1 MLEERTS
8 GNESYLHMLAELP
21 ASLTLEVEACQLA
34 KKLLLDLE
42 WAPKE
47 TRVAILAEKGGPSG
61 LTPFMKA
68 RALTLILTLTLTLT
82 LSQFTHEGPQGES
95 PRGRDRLP
103 PHRHGPHPCP
113 GCGRHGGC
121 GQHAMAE
128 EVRWRS
134 QSASVR
140 RQACFGGGGRVC

>member
-1 MLEERTS
+1 MEVAREVLEERTS

-68 RALTLILTLTLTLT
+68 RALTLILTLTPTLILTLTLT

-103 PHRHGPHPCP
+103 PYRHGLNPCP
-113 GCGRHGGC
+113 GCDRHGGDR
-121 GQHAMAE
+121 G
-128 EVRWRS
+128 S
-134 QSASVR
+134 
-140 RQACFGGGGRVC
+140 RQ